1 LRGFFDKYLNQ
12 NNNLKINK
20 MKTKILTTAR
30 RLFELAIL
38 RLKELF
44 YSKGI
49 AKTTPKKTN
58 LLTSLMYQQE
68 NDSLFI

>member
-1 LRGFFDKYLNQ
+1 
-12 NNNLKINK
+12 